1 MAAKPH
7 KGPPPAKVVAE
18 NRKARHEYSF
28 EDIFEAGIQLTGTEV
43 KSLRFGKGNIADS
56 YAEIRG
62 GEAWLVN
69 CHIPEFSHGNRYNHE
84 PRRPRKLLL
93 HQREINRLAGAVQRK
108 GMTLVPTKLYFNAR
122 GRVKVELAVA
132 KGKQL
137 HDKRQDIKERDWSRQ
152 KARLM
157 KDYG

>member
-1 MAAKPH
+1 MATQR
-7 KGPPPAKVVAE
+7 KGPPPAKMVAE

-28 EDIFEAGIQLTGTEV
+28 DDILEAGIQLTGTEV

-56 YAEIRG
+56 YAEIRS

-69 CHIPEFSHGNRYNHE
+69 AHIPEFSHGNRYNHE

-93 HQREINRLAGAVQRK
+93 HQREINRLGGAIQRK
-108 GMTLVPTKLYFNAR
+108 GMTLVPTKIYFNAR
-122 GRVKVELAVA
+122 GRVKVELALA

-137 HDKRQDIKERDWSRQ
+137 HDKRQDIKDRDWSRQ

-157 KDYG
+157 KDHR

>member
-1 MAAKPH
+1 MAAKQH

-28 EDIFEAGIQLTGTEV
+28 EDTFEAGIQLTGTEV

-56 YAEIRG
+56 YAEIRS

-69 CHIPEFSHGNRYNHE
+69 CHIPEFSHGNRHNHE
-84 PRRPRKLLL
+84 PKRPRKLLL
-93 HQREINRLAGAVQRK
+93 HQREINRLAGAIQRK

-122 GRVKVELAVA
+122 GRVKLELNVA

>member
-1 MAAKPH
+1 MAPRSH
-7 KGPPPAKVVAE
+7 KSPPPAKIVAE

-28 EDIFEAGIQLTGTEV
+28 EDELEAGIQLTGTEV

-56 YAEIRG
+56 YAEIRS
-62 GEAWLVN
+62 GEAWLIN
-69 CHIPEFSHGNRYNHE
+69 AHIPEFSHGNRYNHE

-93 HQREINRLAGAVQRK
+93 HQREISRLGGLVQRK

-122 GRVKVELAVA
+122 GRVKVEIVVA

-137 HDKRQDIKERDWSRQ
+137 HDKRQDMKDRDWSRQ

-157 KDYG
+157 KDHG

>member
-1 MAAKPH
+1 MSAKPH

-28 EDIFEAGIQLTGTEV
+28 EDTLEAGIQLTGTEV
-43 KSLRFGKGNIADS
+43 KSLRFGKGNIADA
-56 YAEIRG
+56 YAEVRG

-93 HQREINRLAGAVQRK
+93 HQREINRLAGAIQRK
-108 GMTLVPTKLYFNAR
+108 GMTLVPTKLYFNMR
-122 GRVKVELAVA
+122 GRVKVELNVA

-137 HDKRQDIKERDWSRQ
+137 HDKRQDIKDRDWSRQ

-157 KDYG
+157 KDYH

>member
-1 MAAKPH
+1 MAAQR
-7 KGPPPAKVVAE
+7 KGPPPAKMVAE

-28 EDIFEAGIQLTGTEV
+28 DDIFEAGIQLTGTEV
-43 KSLRFGKGNIADS
+43 KSLRFGQGNIAES
-56 YAEIRG
+56 YAEIRS

-69 CHIPEFSHGNRYNHE
+69 AHIPEFSHGNRHNHE
-84 PRRPRKLLL
+84 PRRPRKLLM
-93 HQREINRLAGAVQRK
+93 HQREINRLAGAIQRK
-108 GMTLVPTKLYFNAR
+108 GMTLVPLKLYFNTR
-122 GRVKVELAVA
+122 GRVKVELAIA

>member
-1 MAAKPH
+1 MAAKQH

-28 EDIFEAGIQLTGTEV
+28 EDTFEAGIQLTGTEV
-43 KSLRFGKGNIADS
+43 KSLRFGKGNIADA
-56 YAEIRG
+56 YAEIRS

-69 CHIPEFSHGNRYNHE
+69 CHIPEFSHGNRHNHE
-84 PRRPRKLLL
+84 PKRPRKLLL
-93 HQREINRLAGAVQRK
+93 HQREINRLAGAIQRK

-122 GRVKVELAVA
+122 GRVKVELNVA